1 MKQTYLQIFIYLSE
15 ILNSTESIT
24 SQYLN
29 RYRYIPTPKE
39 RRKGKKNQLLINSN
53 QINECKKLEELIN
66 LVKQIT
72 KKSSETKTI

>member
-1 MKQTYLQIFIYLSE
+1 MKDESKNITFIY
-15 ILNSTESIT
+15 NSKSGLTNSI
-24 SQYLN
+24 
-29 RYRYIPTPKE
+29 ID
-39 RRKGKKNQLLINSN
+39 SN